1 MPDAVL
7 QKSPRRKPVRSSLFV
22 WAGALA
28 AAVALTG
35 FAKTFFHPLIT
46 GTFSAHPAVYIH
58 GVFLF
63 GWVAFFIVQAVLVRE
78 WRVATHRRMGWI
90 GLALAFGVVA
100 STLIIGVLAS
110 QRIAAGGAVGQ
121 ANSELLVILLEM
133 TVFASLV
140 TAAVL
145 FRRRPETHKR
155 LMLLALIGALGPAW
169 FRFRHYFPAIEN
181 PVLFYSLLLADS
193 VILLAIAIDL
203 RAGRGFHPAYLYA
216 GGAMVAVHCVEVF
229 AFSTPAFQFVADR
242 VAGPLV

>member
-1 MPDAVL
+1 MIDAAL
-7 QKSPRRKPVRSSLFV
+7 QKPLRRKPVRSSLFV

-28 AAVALTG
+28 AVVAITG
-35 FAKTFFHPLIT
+35 FAKTFLHPLIT
-46 GTFSAHPAVYIH
+46 GTFSAHPAIYFH
-58 GVFLF
+58 AVFLF
-63 GWVAFFIVQAVLVRE
+63 GWVALFVAQAVLARE
-78 WRVATHRRMGWI
+78 WRVATHRKLGWI
-90 GLALAFGVVA
+90 GLALAFGVVS

-110 QRIAAGGAVGQ
+110 RRIAASGAVVQ
-121 ANSELLVILLEM
+121 ADSELLVILLEL
-133 TVFASLV
+133 TVFTSLV
-140 TAAVL
+140 VAAVL

-193 VILLAIAIDL
+193 VILLAIATDL
-203 RAGRGFHPAYLYA
+203 RAGRGLHPVYLYA

-229 AFSTPAFQFVADR
+229 AFPTAGFQFVADR

>member
-1 MPDAVL
+1 MSDAAL
-7 QKSPRRKPVRSSLFV
+7 QKLARRKPVRSSLYV

-28 AAVALTG
+28 AIIAVVG

-46 GTFSAHPAVYIH
+46 GTFSAHPAIYIH
-58 GVFLF
+58 GAFLF
-63 GWVAFFIVQAVLVRE
+63 GWVALFIGQAALVRG
-78 WRVATHRRMGWI
+78 WRLSTHRKLGWA
-90 GLALAFGVVA
+90 GLAFAVGVVA
-100 STLIIGVLAS
+100 STMVIAVMAS
-110 QRIAAGGAVGQ
+110 RRIAADGAVGQ
-121 ANSELLVILLEM
+121 ANSELFVIILEM
-133 TVFASLV
+133 IVFSSLV
-140 TAAVL
+140 GAAIL

-193 VILLAIAIDL
+193 VILLAIAMDL
-203 RAGRGFHPAYLYA
+203 RAGRGLHPVYLYA

-229 AFSTPAFQFVADR
+229 AFPTAAFQFVADR